1 MTPGKLSDET
11 LIGIMLENAQYVQ
24 ETAGQAGRD
33 EFFNDRTIRQALIYS
48 LQTLGQAANGL
59 SGGVKASEREIPWG
73 KIIGF
78 QNVVVH
84 EHFRVDLQTTWKIIE
99 NNVPVLLDALH
110 RMNERVARQSHTFE
124 R

>member
-1 MTPGKLSDET
+1 MTPGKLSDEA

-24 ETAGQAGRD
+24 ETAAQAGRD

-48 LQTLGQAANGL
+48 LQSLGQAANGL
-59 SGGVKASEREIPWG
+59 SGEVKSFEKEIPWR

-78 QNVVVH
+78 RNVLVH
-84 EHFRVDLQTTWKIIE
+84 EYFRVDLHTTWEIIE
-99 NNVPVLLDALH
+99 NNVPVLLDALR
-110 RMNERVARQSHTFE
+110 RMNERVAGQAHTLE